1 MHQPG
6 NAQPQPVRVRTSI
19 GRRITTLVGVAVLV
33 SVCLASAIFL
43 WVQAQNSISSRRLA
57 LEATGYVFAAAIAQ
71 HVADHNRQEALLVL
85 RSIGRVP
92 DISYAAVF
100 DAGGKQLAALGS
112 AVIMEGETLQTGSGL
127 FDALSTTNFP
137 VAVDIVKAGQPVGR
151 LVIVADISEL
161 RKQLIQALLS
171 TLAVA
176 CFACL
181 AGVAL
186 AYRLQRRITGPI
198 RSLTESMG
206 KVRDTKDFSHKV
218 LHVSDDETGVLVDT
232 FNGMIAE
239 IATRD
244 LALAQH
250 RRTLESTVV
259 ERTRELNIAKEA
271 AEAAN
276 QAKSGFLA
284 TMSHEIRTPMNG
296 LMVMAELLAAGG
308 LDQRQQ
314 RYAEVIVKS
323 GQSLLTIINDIL
335 DLSKIEAG
343 KLQLESLEVDPAGI
357 AGDVTSLF
365 WEQASSKGL
374 DLATRVAPKVPK
386 LIIGDPVRLNQIL
399 ANLVNNALKFTETG
413 QVMVSL
419 QFDGARLSFTVT
431 DSGVGIPQRKLN
443 HLFEAFSQAD
453 QSITRKFGGTG
464 LGLAICKRLA
474 TAMGGSI
481 SVGSELGKGSSFTVT
496 IPVKVIE
503 GPQRLAPP
511 AADFLRAGIAVDGKA
526 TLSGLGTALMA
537 AGYKVSS
544 VSAPSPDLD
553 VLFVAATQLSNFKY
567 PGSARPRIICIEGLG
582 DSRGGAAVASGEAD
596 DLMVLPLRHA
606 DICAT
611 LERLSAG
618 RLRGRA
624 ALVRETVPG
633 LPLRSF
639 AGRRIIVAD
648 DSAINRE
655 VIIEVLR
662 QMQITVETAT
672 NGLEAVEAWKR
683 RKPDLIF
690 MDCSMP
696 EMDGFTATREIRA
709 HEKLAISLQRTP
721 IVALTAH
728 MAGASTEHW
737 RHAGMDA
744 YLTKPFTVTAV
755 IACLNAEFS
764 KLPAVAAVAGHYEPD
779 HTGNVLDSTVI
790 DELRNIG
797 GNDQL
802 FRRVLDLF
810 ASRVP
815 QAVDKVRDMQQSSD
829 LTALADA
836 THALKSMCA
845 NIGAKRATAA
855 CDALEHAART
865 GANFDAGEKVAKIA
879 AEMNNV
885 MVEIERLRAA

>member
-1 MHQPG
+1 M
-6 NAQPQPVRVRTSI
+6 
-19 GRRITTLVGVAVLV
+19 
-33 SVCLASAIFL
+33 
-43 WVQAQNSISSRRLA
+43 
-57 LEATGYVFAAAIAQ
+57 
-71 HVADHNRQEALLVL
+71 
-85 RSIGRVP
+85 
-92 DISYAAVF
+92 
-100 DAGGKQLAALGS
+100 
-112 AVIMEGETLQTGSGL
+112 
-127 FDALSTTNFP
+127 
-137 VAVDIVKAGQPVGR
+137 
-151 LVIVADISEL
+151 
-161 RKQLIQALLS
+161 
-171 TLAVA
+171 
-176 CFACL
+176 
-181 AGVAL
+181 
-186 AYRLQRRITGPI
+186 
-198 RSLTESMG
+198 
-206 KVRDTKDFSHKV
+206 
-218 LHVSDDETGVLVDT
+218 
-232 FNGMIAE
+232 
-239 IATRD
+239 
-244 LALAQH
+244 
-250 RRTLESTVV
+250 
-259 ERTRELNIAKEA
+259 
-271 AEAAN
+271 
-276 QAKSGFLA
+276 
-284 TMSHEIRTPMNG
+284 
-296 LMVMAELLAAGG
+296 
-308 LDQRQQ
+308 
-314 RYAEVIVKS
+314 
-323 GQSLLTIINDIL
+323 
-335 DLSKIEAG
+335 
-343 KLQLESLEVDPAGI
+343 
-357 AGDVTSLF
+357 
-365 WEQASSKGL
+365 
-374 DLATRVAPKVPK
+374 
-386 LIIGDPVRLNQIL
+386 
-399 ANLVNNALKFTETG
+399 
-413 QVMVSL
+413 
-419 QFDGARLSFTVT
+419 
-431 DSGVGIPQRKLN
+431 
-443 HLFEAFSQAD
+443 
-453 QSITRKFGGTG
+453 
-464 LGLAICKRLA
+464 
-474 TAMGGSI
+474 
-481 SVGSELGKGSSFTVT
+481 
-496 IPVKVIE
+496 
-503 GPQRLAPP
+503 
-511 AADFLRAGIAVDGKA
+511 
-526 TLSGLGTALMA
+526 
-537 AGYKVSS
+537 
-544 VSAPSPDLD
+544 
-553 VLFVAATQLSNFKY
+553 
-567 PGSARPRIICIEGLG
+567 
-582 DSRGGAAVASGEAD
+582 ASGEAD

-683 RKPDLIF
+683 HKPDLIF

-764 KLPAVAAVAGHYEPD
+764 KLPAIAAVAGHYEPD